1 MPNYRQQ
8 PRGRHQTIQ
17 PQVYS
22 NYPRESRATR
32 QAHARGYRQF
42 QNYDTSAIKPQK
54 KRWPKIVGTIIA
66 LLVVVGLIIGAV
78 MLFKSCSNSG
88 EAGGSLP
95 EGKQVAFVI
104 EEGSNASAVANNLA
118 KAGLIGDASKFTKR
132 LTERKADTSLAA
144 GTYTLTAGMTIDEI
158 IDAFL
163 KGPGMSIYTVTVP
176 EGARLTEIA
185 AAVEKTTGGR
195 VTAAAFL
202 EQASD
207 ASKYANTYPFLAE
220 AGSNS
225 LEGFLFPKTYDVG
238 QNGTADSIIQM
249 MLAQFQK
256 ETASLNYSYPES
268 QGLSKYE
275 TLILASI
282 VEKEGS
288 PNTKSKIASVFY
300 NRLAI
305 DMALQSDATTM
316 YEVGHEPTPED
327 VHADTPYGTY
337 ARTGLTP
344 TPICSPS
351 LDALQAVC
359 NPEKTNY
366 LYFVFKT
373 DSDGVLQCY
382 FSETYDEHLAAIG

>member
-54 KRWPKIVGTIIA
+54 KRWPRVVSAVIA
-66 LLVVVGLIIGAV
+66 LVLVVGLIIGAI
-78 MLFKSCSNSG
+78 MLFRSCSSSG
-88 EAGGSLP
+88 DAGGSLA
-95 EGKQVAFVI
+95 EGTQATFVI
-104 EEGSNASAVANNLA
+104 EEGAVASTVANNLV
-118 KAGLIGDASKFTKR
+118 KAGFIGDASQFTKR
-132 LTERKADTSLAA
+132 LAERKADTALAA
-144 GTYTLTAGMTIDEI
+144 GTYTLTGGMTIDEI
-158 IDAFL
+158 IDTFL

-176 EGARLTEIA
+176 EGARLSAIA

-195 VTAAAFL
+195 VSAAEFL

-207 ASKYANTYPFLAE
+207 ASKYASTYPFLQE
-220 AGSNS
+220 AGNNS

-249 MLAQFQK
+249 MLAQYQK
-256 ETASLNYSYPES
+256 ETASLNYAYPES
-268 QGLSKYE
+268 HGLSKYE

-282 VEKEGS
+282 VEKEATT
-288 PNTKSKIASVFY
+288 NTKGKVASVFY
-300 NRLAI
+300 NRLSI
-305 DMALQSDATTM
+305 NMALQSDATTA
-316 YEVGHEPTPED
+316 YEVGHDPTPEE

-337 ARTGLTP
+337 ARTGLPP

-351 LDALQAVC
+351 LEVLQAVC
-359 NPEKTNY
+359 NPEESNY
-366 LYFVFKT
+366 LYFYFKE
-373 DSDGVLQCY
+373 DSDGVLQYY